1 MVFSGTL
8 ISRIESSQIRTIL
21 MNTSKKFNLLACQI
35 VDNQFI
41 WGYRHLFSSIWHALK
56 AEKGDKMISKTLSI
70 EILLYTAGNRQIKKA
85 IELSGVNDRTKE
97 IAGILI
103 GNTKELVIEASSYLQ
118 QRIKYSPD
126 LDLLEDF
133 SNKRQN
139 LVDLLVNDGY
149 SAEKFSFSE
158 IEKAVLQRI
167 ALLALE

>member
-1 MVFSGTL
+1 
-8 ISRIESSQIRTIL
+8 